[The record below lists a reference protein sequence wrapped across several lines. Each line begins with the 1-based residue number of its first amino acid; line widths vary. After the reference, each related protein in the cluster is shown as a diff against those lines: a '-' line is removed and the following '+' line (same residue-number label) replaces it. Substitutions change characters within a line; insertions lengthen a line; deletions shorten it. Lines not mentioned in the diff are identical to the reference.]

1 MQMGGRQE
9 LHVQK
14 QQYLLTKDSIHKPV
28 FKLSKANQ
36 SLEKCKPH
44 PQQQAQ
50 YQQPPCL
57 AQYIQQQH
65 QLQSQHQQ

>member
-44 PQQQAQ
+44 PQQQA
-50 YQQPPCL
+50 
-57 AQYIQQQH
+57 
-65 QLQSQHQQ
+65 